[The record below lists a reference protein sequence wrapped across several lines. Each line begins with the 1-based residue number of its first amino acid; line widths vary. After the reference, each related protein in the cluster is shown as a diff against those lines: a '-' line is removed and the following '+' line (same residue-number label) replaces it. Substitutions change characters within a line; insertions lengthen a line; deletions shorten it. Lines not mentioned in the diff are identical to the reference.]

1 MKQDIRGKETQEKE
15 QIENSQVTALDV
27 SELVRGDMVR
37 FLWEPEKMC
46 LARYL
51 GSGRWRVEESVRTR
65 LRTGQEFFCRHIVE
79 GEPLRMLLAPSE
91 RHQTGTVYVCGQ
103 RTGVRWEML

>member
-1 MKQDIRGKETQEKE
+1 MNKNADNAGDSAAP
-15 QIENSQVTALDV
+15 QIIDV

-37 FLWEPEKMC
+37 FLWEPERMC

-51 GSGRWRVEESVRTR
+51 GSGRWRVEESMRIR
-65 LRTGQEFFCRHIVE
+65 LRAGQEFFCRHIVE

-91 RHQTGTVYVCGQ
+91 RHQTGTIYICGQ
-103 RTGVRWEML
+103 RTGVRWEIL